1 MAQLESSRGLHVT
14 GASGSGTTT
23 LARAVADAWAVPHAD
38 VDDYFWLPT
47 DPPYLDKR
55 PALDRVALM
64 EQMFLPREG
73 WVLFGSMLG
82 WGDDVVGRCD
92 AVVVLT
98 LDPAGRMRRIEA
110 RERVRRERGPADE
123 SALEEFLTWAR
134 GDDNPSFE
142 GRSRAAHEEWLT
154 TLTCPVPRLD
164 SALTREEPR
173 DTVLAWVPPA

>member
-1 MAQLESSRGLHVT
+1 VT

-134 GDDNPSFE
+134 GYDNPSFE